1 MQLLATHHAPRTTPT
16 DRLDPRTRIVAAVA
30 FSVVVAVANGFPTL
44 AAALGL
50 AVLTTALG
58 RLRPTVVLRR
68 LVPLNLFMLLL
79 VVLLP
84 LTIDRSAPGTFP
96 SLGYR
101 TEGLELPARIAL
113 KGNAIVLILTA
124 LLATLDVTRMGHAL
138 AHLRMPQKLVHL
150 LMMTV
155 RYLDVLKRETLR
167 LLAAMKL
174 RGFRPRM
181 NLHTYRTLGY
191 LVGML
196 LVRSL
201 DRSERI
207 MRAMKCRGFRGRFY
221 LLDHFAFSARDVW
234 FAGVWIL
241 MLVALSVLE
250 WT

>member
-1 MQLLATHHAPRTTPT
+1 MQPLATHHSPRTTPT
-16 DRLDPRTRIVAAVA
+16 DRLVPRTRIVAGVA
-30 FSVVVAVANGFPTL
+30 FSVVVAVANSFPTL

-50 AVLTTALG
+50 AVLTTALA

-84 LTIDRSAPGTFP
+84 LSIGTSATGTFP
-96 SLGYR
+96 SFGYR
-101 TEGLELPARIAL
+101 TEGLLLAARIAL

-124 LLATLDVTRMGHAL
+124 LLATLDVPRLGHAL
-138 AHLRMPQKLVHL
+138 GHLRMPQKLVHL

-155 RYLDVLKRETLR
+155 RYLDVLRRETLR

-181 NLHTYRTLGY
+181 NRHTYRTLGY

-207 MRAMKCRGFRGRFY
+207 MKAMKCRGFRGRFY
-221 LLDHFAFSARDVW
+221 LLDHFAFSAGDVW
-234 FAGVWIL
+234 FAGVWLL